1 MRLSEL
7 LQALGVEVD
16 VDVEVGGLAADS
28 RQVRPGDVFFALPG
42 AHTDGRRH
50 VAEALAR
57 GARAVITTGE
67 VDGGGAPVVRVDAPH
82 RLLGRAAAHVAG
94 DPSAALTLVGV
105 TGTNGKTTTTCLL
118 EAIWRAAGRR
128 PGVVGTITYR
138 FDGAARPARLTTPD
152 PIALQAL
159 LAEMRAAGTTHVA
172 LEVSSHAL
180 AQERVAGCRFDAAVF
195 TNLTRDHLDF
205 HGDLERYSAAKAR
218 LFLDELPAS
227 GKPDPVA
234 VVNVDDPAG
243 APPAARAPPRC
254 APGGRGTAPRER
266 PPEAATPL

>member
-1 MRLSEL
+1 
-7 LQALGVEVD
+7 
-16 VDVEVGGLAADS
+16 
-28 RQVRPGDVFFALPG
+28 
-42 AHTDGRRH
+42 
-50 VAEALAR
+50 
-57 GARAVITTGE
+57 
-67 VDGGGAPVVRVDAPH
+67 
-82 RLLGRAAAHVAG
+82 
-94 DPSAALTLVGV
+94 
-105 TGTNGKTTTTCLL
+105 
-118 EAIWRAAGRR
+118 WRAAGRR

-138 FDGAARPARLTTPD
+138 FDGASRPARLTTPD

-172 LEVSSHAL
+172 LEVSYHAL

-243 APPAARAPPRC
+243 ARLAARGGRRAGG
-254 APGGRGTAPRER
+254 GGRGARGGGR
-266 PPEAATPL
+266 PPPGRAAAR